1 LSPALGIDLD
11 TAFGSDMFGEMHALF
26 HQQRAAMRNRRFR
39 GEQDVPAPITVRA
52 VLEAATVNG
61 ARAAG
66 LESAIGT
73 LAPGKQADIIM
84 VRTNGA
90 AVFPVTHAIGTV
102 VQAVERSDVDT
113 VMVAGRLRK
122 RNGTLLGVD
131 LSRLAADVTASRDY
145 LLAAGD
151 MHVGR

>member
-1 LSPALGIDLD
+1 
-11 TAFGSDMFGEMHALF
+11 MFGEMHALF

-52 VLEAATVNG
+52 VLEAATLNG

-66 LESAIGT
+66 LDGVSGT
-73 LAPGKQADIIM
+73 LAPGKQADIVM

-90 AVFPVTHAIGTV
+90 AVFPVTNAIGTI
-102 VQAVERSDVDT
+102 VQAVGRSDVDT

-122 RNGTLLGVD
+122 RNGALLGVD
-131 LSRLAADVTASRDY
+131 LPRLAADVTASRDG
-145 LLAAGD
+145 LLAAGG
-151 MHVGR
+151 MRAGL